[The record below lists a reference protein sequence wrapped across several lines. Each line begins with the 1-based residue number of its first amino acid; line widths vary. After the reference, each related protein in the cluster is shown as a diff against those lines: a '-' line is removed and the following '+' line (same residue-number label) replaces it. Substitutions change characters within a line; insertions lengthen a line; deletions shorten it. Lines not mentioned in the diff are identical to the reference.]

1 MLRKSI
7 TIPLAL
13 AISAGAA
20 FALTVAHE
28 GNIND
33 DTTWK
38 RGTVHY
44 VHGDVYILNGA
55 TLTIEAG
62 VEVRFYDVK
71 GTGGYEDGA
80 ELVVRTGA
88 LVVEGKTGLPVKFT
102 SANGVKKMGDWGAI
116 VVEGRNQ
123 IILEN
128 AIIEFATN
136 GLRLADVNST
146 GSSRST
152 FDGTVI
158 RYCLNNG
165 VLASDS
171 RAEFYHLTVEKNGF
185 AGVKAIGLQSYVNM
199 NYCDLSYNYGDYDFY
214 NGSSNNVDATTCWW
228 GRAEPSYINERIYD
242 YYDNRTKGEV
252 DYDPYLTGPWRE
264 GGKVPN
270 YSLGFLKTFFK

>member
-20 FALTVAHE
+20 FALTVVQQ

-44 VHGDVYILNGA
+44 VHGDVAIENGA

-80 ELVVRTGA
+80 ELVVDKGA
-88 LVVEGKTGLPVKFT
+88 LVAEGKTGLPVKFT

-116 VVEGRNQ
+116 VVKGGNQ

-128 AIIEFATN
+128 AIIEYATN

-146 GSSRST
+146 GASRST

-165 VLASDS
+165 VLADNS
-171 RAEFYHLTVEKNGF
+171 RAKFYHLTVEHNGF
-185 AGVKAIGLQSYVNM
+185 AGVKTLWNCHITA
-199 NYCDLSYNYGDYDFY
+199 NYCDLGNNDGEYDFY
-214 NGSSNNVDATTCWW
+214 NGWSNNVDATTCWW
-228 GRAEPSYINERIYD
+228 GKADPGYINERIYD
-242 YYDNRTKGEV
+242 YHDNLTKGVV